1 MLASAALLT
10 LGLTLLIWSADK
22 LVYNSAF
29 IAKKVGISPL
39 VIGMTV
45 FAIGSSIPETMVSS
59 AAALDGKTNTA
70 VGNVLGSNITNI
82 TLVLGVVALVRP
94 LHISSTI
101 RKRDLP
107 IMVSVSTLAGVF
119 LWDSYIS
126 FYEGILLLSLF
137 GIFILGMIGIGRSSK
152 GSRPVVKEKEPN
164 LVEDMSSRY
173 AIFWLVVSLTVL
185 PLSAS
190 LFVENAVTI
199 AKYFGIHDLVIGLTI
214 IAVGTSLPE
223 LAASLAGVLRGEDDM
238 ALGNVVGSN
247 IFNTLAVMGVTGIL
261 HPSFLSPLVMGRD
274 YWIMLVISVFLTV
287 MALGKSHCISRVEGV
302 VLSLCFVAYQTYL
315 FLNMAG

>member
-70 VGNVLGSNITNI
+70 VGNVLGSNIANI

-94 LHISSTI
+94 LRISSTI

-152 GSRPVVKEKEPN
+152 GSHPVVKEKEPN

-185 PLSAS
+185 PLSAG

-287 MALGKSHCISRVEGV
+287 MALGKSRRISRVEGV